1 MNYPQITDKKFE
13 RLVEG
18 FKLGEVLRCMVDT
31 TYAGGG
37 LEAEVSQEL
46 ARRAGKKPTGWTVP
60 LEVFSRDLTVGTATA
75 GGHTVATNLLANKFV
90 DMLRPVSIVVSLGA
104 TDLTGLTG
112 SIKIPRQT
120 SAATAYWVAE
130 NGAPTE
136 SQQTFDQVSLAPK
149 SLAAF
154 TDISRRLML
163 QSAIDIEGF
172 VRQDLRASLGQELD
186 RAVLAGS
193 GSGNEPTGILANGD
207 IQTIALG
214 ANGAALNWANVI
226 DLQTKVASSNA
237 NGINGAFVTTRQ
249 VRGKLQIT
257 EKSAGSGV
265 FIWGD
270 PINPALPG
278 DGLLVGER
286 AIATGLMPADLTKGS
301 GTALSSMIYGN
312 WSDLIIGM
320 WGGGIELM
328 ADPYTFSTTG
338 AVRIVAMVDVDFTV
352 RHPESFRKITDIV
365 TT

>member
-1 MNYPQITDKKFE
+1 MNYPQITDNKFE
-13 RLVEG
+13 RLVG
-18 FKLGEVLRCMVDT
+18 SFKLGEVLRRMVDT

-90 DMLRPVSIVVSLGA
+90 DMLRPVSIVASLGA
-104 TDLTGLTG
+104 TALTGLTG
-112 SIKIPRQT
+112 SVKIPRQT

-136 SQQTFDQVSLAPK
+136 SQQAFDQVSMAPK

-214 ANGAALNWANVI
+214 TNGAALTWANIV
-226 DLQTKVASSNA
+226 DLETQVATANA
-237 NGINGAFVTTRQ
+237 DGLAFAYVTTKAA
-249 VRGKLQIT
+249 RGKLQVT
-257 EKSAGSGV
+257 PKVSGQND
-265 FIWGD
+265 FIWGASKSQ
-270 PINPALPG
+270 ALPG
-278 DGLLVGER
+278 EGLLNGYR
-286 AIATGLMPADLTKGS
+286 AVASTLMPSNLTKGS
-301 GTALSSMIYGN
+301 GSNLSSMIAGN